1 MIFRYVRRRL
11 LRNLWQTLILIALGG
26 IFAVML
32 LKLNSYLALQVENRQ
47 EMLPNIPI
55 RCVVTDRRGEKTEG
69 LSISAYVIDYLTWE
83 ESQLFQ
89 HVDKLCIK
97 TVMVF
102 EIPCLARYPQ
112 LLEELKIKDRSMV
125 ALTRL
130 EAERRLDQVHG
141 VKITYLPGYD
151 EQCFQETTGYFC
163 LLPQDL
169 YNIIVEKEETI
180 DGLPPSDTQQ
190 IDNIAVN
197 LLLDTYQSGLA
208 TVACDMQVAGY
219 YQGGN
224 RDIYCNWQAALDGYA
239 QIEERCDADSLSF
252 ILRDNSRLDE
262 FKDVASNYFVERS
275 ISPGLGRY
283 SLTIHDQ
290 QYNAMLYSIDRNIK
304 MLQTVLPLL
313 NILTI
318 GIGFFVS
325 YVFIRNRK
333 HEFALMASLG
343 TGKKKVFLLVF
354 FELALLIITGIT
366 LGTVFYM
373 IIENQ
378 SAIENVL
385 VNFVFFLCFM
395 VGAAVAIVR
404 ILSTNVISMLSRE

>member
-1 MIFRYVRRRL
+1 
-11 LRNLWQTLILIALGG
+11 
-26 IFAVML
+26 
-32 LKLNSYLALQVENRQ
+32 
-47 EMLPNIPI
+47 
-55 RCVVTDRRGEKTEG
+55 
-69 LSISAYVIDYLTWE
+69 
-83 ESQLFQ
+83 
-89 HVDKLCIK
+89 
-97 TVMVF
+97 MVF
-102 EIPCLARYPQ
+102 EIPYLARYPQ

-141 VKITYLPGYD
+141 VEITYLPGYD

-219 YQGGN
+219 YRGGN

-373 IIENQ
+373 MIENQ